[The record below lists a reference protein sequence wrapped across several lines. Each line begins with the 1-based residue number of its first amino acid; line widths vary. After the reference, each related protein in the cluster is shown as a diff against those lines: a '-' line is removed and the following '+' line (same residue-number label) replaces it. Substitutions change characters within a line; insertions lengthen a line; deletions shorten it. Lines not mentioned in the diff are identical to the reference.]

1 VSRARRAVRQERVR
15 FEPNPATRASVAN
28 AFASACVDGDVGA
41 LLSVLAEDVVMRAD
55 GGGTARAARKPLRG
69 SSRVAHAIL
78 ALRRVA
84 MRADGADA
92 ATVRIVPMNGT
103 PGMLISERGEPS
115 SLMGVDVADG
125 RVVAIHV
132 VREPHK
138 LAAALATL
146 E

>member
-1 VSRARRAVRQERVR
+1 MRQERVR

-55 GGGTARAARKPLRG
+55 G
-69 SSRVAHAIL
+69 
-78 ALRRVA
+78 
-84 MRADGADA
+84 ADA
-92 ATVRIVPMNGT
+92 TTVRIVPINGT
-103 PGMLISERGEPS
+103 PGMFISERGEPT

-138 LAAALATL
+138 LAAALAML